1 MRKETEP
8 DDWERQLES
17 VVSNQALQAIS
28 RRYESSGALPSKNR
42 RPIGPN
48 EINARAIASKLGRLA
63 TDDVEDLARL
73 VETRVSRRLRTL
85 VADGSSVTVHTMDAL
100 RNHLETLSD
109 EVSAS
114 NGALLRCQKSL
125 SALERRVGLLEEDV
139 GNEMLR
145 LRNHVNARED
155 AFQSS
160 LQRVQVR
167 IDGLSDSSEKTIAR
181 QVERQISDSVQPFQ
195 RNLVETIQHAVKE
208 EVSQSQRKCLDVIE
222 TRLGEHE
229 QKGRDESVKMTT
241 KIITSSI
248 TNLEKCL
255 RIGLSTKIDGKI
267 DEQLR
272 ESKHQQSK
280 LLKYQMEKEMTNE
293 LSPIRDALHELDKRL
308 STCLSRRRAETL
320 VESTRCSATE
330 DMEKLEGRLTQAIVD
345 INSKLDSL
353 SAGQGRLTKDSQ
365 KDVLKLVTEGSK
377 SLFEQCQ
384 RIVEDEVERKVRHEI
399 SMMNTQNHPD
409 QHRPVQFAVE
419 KLQARL
425 TDLEGAVNDKLCSP
439 QETVEGSSSSD
450 NGTAR
455 KDKLMNKCLDAMEE
469 LEDRLGKLELDRPRD
484 LESKLTSRVSELEQ
498 IIGSIPEQLKTIG
511 DEIAKRGNGRN
522 LSFDDSIDELHSA
535 LQEAK
540 RLASSTAKKPP
551 LSTVAYNHQKS
562 DETSSATSDTAS
574 PSSIA
579 HLLGL
584 QTPSRSS
591 PRLTVTSQGAETDQ
605 EGDSGRKSKSQGVTE
620 ESLTEARNRM
630 LSDVSVFDYARLSCK
645 LF

>member
-145 LRNHVNARED
+145 LRNHVNSRED

-160 LQRVQVR
+160 PQRVQVR

-241 KIITSSI
+241 NIITRSI
-248 TNLEKCL
+248 TNLEKSL

-272 ESKHQQSK
+272 ENKHQQSK

-365 KDVLKLVTEGSK
+365 KDVVALVTDGSK
-377 SLFEQCQ
+377 SLLKQCQ
-384 RIVEDEVERKVRHEI
+384 RIIEDEVERKVRHEI
-399 SMMNTQNHPD
+399 SMMNHPD

-450 NGTAR
+450 NGIAR

-469 LEDRLGKLELDRPRD
+469 LEDRLGKLELDQPG

-498 IIGSIPEQLKTIG
+498 IMGSIPEQLKTIG

-591 PRLTVTSQGAETDQ
+591 PRLTVTSQGAETEQ
-605 EGDSGRKSKSQGVTE
+605 EDDSGCESKSQGITE

-630 LSDVSVFDYARLSCK
+630 LSDVSVRLCMRVSHAN
-645 LF
+645 